1 MPIVVTVTK
10 EEITAEE
17 VQAVVLRLKK
27 AVPVEQKML
36 GFLVGAANQ
45 GYPRLTV
52 NLVNKVLTLSVLERQ
67 GDIGLWI
74 AAAIA
79 ATLKIDLVGIDGQSL
94 PANSSTVS
102 RIWGRPFTEEGKD
115 LAEKLGLIL
124 PQIKAAKVC
133 VPF

>member
-1 MPIVVTVTK
+1 MTIVATVTK

-17 VQAVVLRLKK
+17 VQAVVLRLNS
-27 AVPVEQKML
+27 AVPVERKML
-36 GFLVGAANQ
+36 GFLVGTANEK
-45 GYPRLTV
+45 YPRLTV
-52 NLVNKVLTLSVLERQ
+52 NLVNKVLTLSVLERH
-67 GDIGLWI
+67 GDIGLLI

-94 PANSSTVS
+94 PAHSSTVS
-102 RIWGRPFTEEGKD
+102 RIWGRPFTEEGRD

-124 PQIKAAKVC
+124 PRIKAANVC